1 MSLVYFRRMIFGQI
15 ITKLNSNKFLIWTII
30 AFLIR
35 FRQYFKVT
43 KKIFTNECLLFS
55 YNIIKAIFII
65 IDMSLMDI
73 FNES

>member
-1 MSLVYFRRMIFGQI
+1 
-15 ITKLNSNKFLIWTII
+15 
-30 AFLIR
+30 
-35 FRQYFKVT
+35 FKPT